1 MATTNKTTEDSKSFT
16 ITMPDVSDIPG
27 QEHVHPPR
35 MREMEDVTISSAGEE
50 GEGLLDELN
59 GGENNTDMDD
69 ATNVGTQERIA
80 LGNAGRIVNE
90 ETRDREG
97 MALDSED
104 EDGDPLNESGNAADL
119 GEDLDVPGA
128 GEDDADESI
137 GEEDE
142 ENNYYSNPD

>member
-1 MATTNKTTEDSKSFT
+1 MATDNKPKDAGNSFT
-16 ITMPDVSDIPG
+16 ITMPDVTDIPG

-59 GGENNTDMDD
+59 GGSGRDDTDNE
-69 ATNVGTQERIA
+69 TNVGEQERIA
-80 LGNAGRIVNE
+80 LQDADRIVNE
-90 ETRDREG
+90 ETRDRDDL
-97 MALDSED
+97 ALDNTD
-104 EDGDPLNESGNAADL
+104 EDGDVLNEGADASDL

-128 GEDDADESI
+128 DEDDENESI